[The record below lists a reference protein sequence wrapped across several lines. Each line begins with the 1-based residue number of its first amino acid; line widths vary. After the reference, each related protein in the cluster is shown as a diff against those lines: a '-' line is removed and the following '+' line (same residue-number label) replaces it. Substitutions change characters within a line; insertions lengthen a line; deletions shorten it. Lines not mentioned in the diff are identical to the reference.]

1 MSDVAIARERFLEVL
16 ASIAAGSNSPDAL
29 TDKLRAAL
37 LDFAS
42 ETPDNCSAAERLE
55 VGLVGSTVGPK
66 LAGPSLLLSDI
77 AHAVEDLPLPGAL
90 KESFPDISE
99 RDWDAFT
106 RLTTLVYTLLS
117 CNLQTIP

>member
-1 MSDVAIARERFLEVL
+1 ML
-16 ASIAAGSNSPDAL
+16 ASIAAGSNRPDAL

-55 VGLVGSTVGPK
+55 VGIVGSTVGPK
-66 LAGPSLLLSDI
+66 VTGRSLLLSDI
-77 AHAVEDLPLPGAL
+77 AHTVEDLPLPDAL

-106 RLTTLVYTLLS
+106 RLTTLLYTLLS
-117 CNLQTIP
+117 RRLSTRP